1 MIRSIEARD
10 LRAFTKAVLTD
21 LRALELVLDR
31 GLIEHGVRRAGV
43 EQEMFLIDAECR
55 PLPLAD
61 KLLAQLGDKRFTTE
75 LARFNL
81 EANLPPLTLGG
92 DFLRRM
98 EAELNELLVKVR
110 QGLVAAQGDVLLTGI
125 LPTLS
130 LSDLSLDNMTP
141 EDRYRQMNRVIS
153 ELRGG
158 AFHIHIDGLEAL
170 EITHPSVMIEAA
182 NTSLQLHLQVGV
194 DEFVNLYNLAQL
206 ISAPLLA
213 AATNSPILLGHR
225 LWHETRVAL
234 FERSVDERPEALIN
248 RGMPTRVSFGEAW
261 VRDSVLEIFRD
272 NATRFHAIVTSP
284 PDPDP
289 FAQIAR
295 GMTPNLSALSLHNG
309 TVWRWNRPCY
319 GVLDGRAHLRIENR
333 ILPAGPTILDEVAN
347 AALFYG
353 LMQKLPHEYGDVSK
367 RIAFTDAK
375 TNLTLAAQHGIDA
388 RLQWLDGREAPAQ
401 KLLLEELIPKAS
413 EGLRQLH
420 VPVADID
427 RYLGTVEA
435 RVRLRRT
442 GSRWLLKALAGIQDK
457 HTQEAALSAITA
469 AMRAHQANGQPV
481 HRWLTEK
488 PKDKLSELRTEP
500 KVGDIMTTNLATVH
514 PQDVIDLA
522 TSAMEWRHLGH
533 IPVEDE
539 QGYLVGLLN
548 QSALLHALNTSLQ
561 QQAAEP
567 IAVEQFMN
575 RNPPTIQPH
584 QSFREAMRLLLSSEA
599 GCLLVVSEGRLVGMI
614 TDRDLLVLLNRLSER

>member
-1 MIRSIEARD
+1 MSCTTEAQE
-10 LRAFTKAVLTD
+10 LRAFTRAVLTD
-21 LRALELVLDR
+21 LRALELILEQ
-31 GLIEHGVRRAGV
+31 GLIEQGVRRAGV
-43 EQEMFLIDAECR
+43 EQEMFLIDAKCR

-61 KLLAQLGDKRFTTE
+61 KLLARLSDKRFTTE

-81 EANLPPLTLGG
+81 EANLPPLILGG

-98 EAELNELLVKVR
+98 EAELNDLLAKVR
-110 QGLVAAQGDVLLTGI
+110 HALAATEGDVLLTGI
-125 LPTLS
+125 LPTLR
-130 LSDLSLDNMTP
+130 LSDLTVENMTP

-153 ELRGG
+153 KLRGG
-158 AFHIHIDGLEAL
+158 AFHVHIDGLEAL

-182 NTSLQLHLQVGV
+182 NTSFQLHLQVGAG
-194 DEFVNLYNLAQL
+194 EFVNLYNLAQL

-234 FERSVDERPEALIN
+234 FERCIDERSEAHVN
-248 RGMPTRVSFGEAW
+248 RGMPTRVSFGEGW
-261 VRDSVLEIFRD
+261 VHESILEIFRD
-272 NATRFHAIVTSP
+272 DATRFHAIVTSA

-289 FAQIAR
+289 FSQIAH
-295 GMTPNLSALSLHNG
+295 GIAPNLSALSLHNG

-319 GVLDGRAHLRIENR
+319 GVLRGRAHLRIENR
-333 ILPAGPTILDEVAN
+333 VLPAGPTILDEVAN

-353 LMQKLPHEYGDVSK
+353 LMQKLAHEYGDVSQ

-375 TNLTLAAQHGIDA
+375 TNLILAAQHGIDA
-388 RLQWLDGREAPAQ
+388 RLQWLDGRETSAQ
-401 KLLLEELIPKAS
+401 KLLLEELIPKAT
-413 EGLRQLH
+413 EGLRQLD
-420 VPVADID
+420 VPKVDID
-427 RYLGTVEA
+427 RYLGTVQE

-442 GSRWLLKALAGIQDK
+442 GSRWLLKALAGIQDQ
-457 HTQEAALSAITA
+457 HTQETALSAITA

-481 HRWLTEK
+481 HRWLSEK
-488 PKDKLSELRTEP
+488 PKADRGGLKTDP
-500 KVGDIMTTNLATVH
+500 KVSDIMTTNLSTVR

-522 TSAMEWRHLGH
+522 TSAMEWRHLRH

-539 QGYLVGLLN
+539 QGYLVGLLH

-561 QQAAEP
+561 QHSIEP
-567 IAVEQFMN
+567 FAVERLMN

-584 QSFREAMRLLLSSEA
+584 QSLHDAMRLLLSSEV
-599 GCLLVVSEGRLVGMI
+599 GCVLVVSGGRLVGII
-614 TDRDLLVLLNRLSER
+614 TERDLLSVVSRLLEG